1 MKNEEKIYQKI
12 KNASNK
18 TEETSFPGMD
28 KVWNRVEEKLD
39 TKIIKKKSEVWKKL
53 AIAAS
58 FLLFFTVGIQ
68 LFTTQKELTE
78 PIVPKVDRESSSED
92 NSTLDNLEIEV
103 SPNDIQQNKL
113 EVESFVS
120 SDATDEKVA
129 VPTNPFEEVVSETK
143 STTVHDDIPTVG
155 YSNKKMTESA
165 KTSFAAEEITADVEI
180 ISHKELLEKG
190 HYNSASSNNVF
201 YPSKGKIYAARSSN
215 IKYEKA
221 EDKLSSSYV
230 QTTKN
235 DDLIL
240 IDGKLSNKKREELS
254 TNEIEEMVELK
265 NPIYIING
273 EEFSEESLFG
283 EKPTSKY
290 APLTNQKID
299 AIKVYLPEEAIPIY
313 GTKGKDGVVIITI
326 KK

>member
-1 MKNEEKIYQKI
+1 MKNEEKIFQKI

-68 LFTTQKELTE
+68 LFNTQKELTE
-78 PIVPKVDRESSSED
+78 PIEHKINIQPTTIQAQDNIENSVVDE
-92 NSTLDNLEIEV
+92 NIEIDK
-103 SPNDIQQNKL
+103 SLP
-113 EVESFVS
+113 EVETFINTTNAQANTTKPKAIISES
-120 SDATDEKVA
+120 KAESDEVPAVVFKEKK
-129 VPTNPFEEVVSETK
+129 NSEA
-143 STTVHDDIPTVG
+143 
-155 YSNKKMTESA
+155 A
-165 KTSFAAEEITADVEI
+165 KTSFAEEEVTADIEF
-180 ISHKELLEKG
+180 ISQENAISKG

-215 IKYEKA
+215 MKYELQINEKESSIQSKSDDLVLINGYLSDKKK
-221 EDKLSSSYV
+221 EDLSSDEME
-230 QTTKN
+230 T
-235 DDLIL
+235 
-240 IDGKLSNKKREELS
+240 
-254 TNEIEEMVELK
+254 MVELK

-299 AIKVYLPEEAIPIY
+299 SIKVYLPEEAKPIY
-313 GTKGKDGVVIITI
+313 GEKGKNGVVIISI

>member
-1 MKNEEKIYQKI
+1 MNQEEKIYQKL

-68 LFTTQKELTE
+68 LFTTQKELTKPIE
-78 PIVPKVDRESSSED
+78 PQINAETSSEQVQ
-92 NSTLDNLEIEV
+92 DNLEH
-103 SPNDIQQNKL
+103 N
-113 EVESFVS
+113 VESEKTEIIETKVS
-120 SDATDEKVA
+120 SNN
-129 VPTNPFEEVVSETK
+129 VPVKPTQSKEIVVE
-143 STTVHDDIPTVG
+143 
-155 YSNKKMTESA
+155 SNKSSPILKENIYLENA
-165 KTSFAAEEITADVEI
+165 KTSFAAEEITADVQFKIQNET
-180 ISHKELLEKG
+180 SEKG
-190 HYNSASSNNVF
+190 QYNSASSNNAF
-201 YPSKGKIYAARSSN
+201 YPNKGKIFAARSSN
-215 IKYEKA
+215 MKYDVLINEK
-221 EDKLSSSYV
+221 EKSI
-230 QTTKN
+230 QEKN
-235 DDLIL
+235 DALVVIN
-240 IDGKLSNKKREELS
+240 GELSKKKREELS
-254 TNEIEEMVELK
+254 SSEMDDMVELK

-290 APLTNQKID
+290 APLNSQKID
-299 AIKVYLPEEAIPIY
+299 SIKVYLPEEAKPIY
-313 GTKGKDGVVIITI
+313 GKKGNNGVVIISI

>member
-68 LFTTQKELTE
+68 LFNTQKELTE
-78 PIVPKVDRESSSED
+78 PIEHKINNQPTTIQAQDNIENSVVDE
-92 NSTLDNLEIEV
+92 NIEIDK
-103 SPNDIQQNKL
+103 SLP
-113 EVESFVS
+113 EVETFIN
-120 SDATDEKVA
+120 ATNAQANTTKPKAIISESKAESHDEVPA
-129 VPTNPFEEVVSETK
+129 VVFKEKKKSEA
-143 STTVHDDIPTVG
+143 
-155 YSNKKMTESA
+155 A
-165 KTSFAAEEITADVEI
+165 KTSFVAEEEVTADIEF
-180 ISHKELLEKG
+180 ISQENAISKG

-215 IKYEKA
+215 MKYELQINEKESSIQSKSDDLVLINGYLSDKKK
-221 EDKLSSSYV
+221 EDLSSDEME
-230 QTTKN
+230 T
-235 DDLIL
+235 
-240 IDGKLSNKKREELS
+240 
-254 TNEIEEMVELK
+254 MVELK

-299 AIKVYLPEEAIPIY
+299 SIKVYLPEEAKPIY
-313 GTKGKDGVVIITI
+313 GEKGKNGVVIISI

>member
-68 LFTTQKELTE
+68 LFNTQKELTE
-78 PIVPKVDRESSSED
+78 PIEPKMNIEPTTEKVQDHIENR
-92 NSTLDNLEIEV
+92 LDEEKIETIEV
-103 SPNDIQQNKL
+103 SP
-113 EVESFVS
+113 EVESF
-120 SDATDEKVA
+120 ANTTDIQANTTEPKA
-129 VPTNPFEEVVSETK
+129 IISESKAESHDDVPTNAQK
-143 STTVHDDIPTVG
+143 D
-155 YSNKKMTESA
+155 KKIIENA
-165 KTSFAAEEITADVEI
+165 KTSLVAEEITADVQLM
-180 ISHKELLEKG
+180 SKKEAVGKG
-190 HYNSASSNNVF
+190 YYNSASSNNVF
-201 YPSKGKIYAARSSN
+201 YPSKGKVYAARSSN
-215 IKYEKA
+215 MKYELQINEK
-221 EDKLSSSYV
+221 ESSIQS
-230 QTTKN
+230 KSN
-235 DDLIL
+235 DLVL
-240 IDGKLSNKKREELS
+240 IDGYLSDKKKEDLNSDEM
-254 TNEIEEMVELK
+254 EEMVELK

-299 AIKVYLPEEAIPIY
+299 SIKVYLPEEAKPIY
-313 GTKGKDGVVIITI
+313 GKKGKNGVVIISI

>member
-1 MKNEEKIYQKI
+1 MNQEEKIYQKI

-18 TEETSFPGMD
+18 TEETTFSGMD

-68 LFTTQKELTE
+68 LFNTQKELNE
-78 PIVPKVDRESSSED
+78 PIVPEVNVESSPKSDASID
-92 NSTLDNLEIEV
+92 NKEIEQ
-103 SPNDIQQNKL
+103 SPNDDQKKEIDVKT
-113 EVESFVS
+113 FVNS
-120 SDATDEKVA
+120 TALDKNVAT
-129 VPTNPFEEVVSETK
+129 PTNAFEDVI
-143 STTVHDDIPTVG
+143 STERTTTTQNDIPAVG
-155 YSNKKMTESA
+155 YSNKIISESA
-165 KTSFAAEEITADVEI
+165 KTSFVAEEISADVEF
-180 ISHKELLEKG
+180 ISQENAISKG

-201 YPSKGKIYAARSSN
+201 YPNKGKIYAARSAN
-215 IKYEKA
+215 MKYELRSNSKESSLQIKN
-221 EDKLSSSYV
+221 EDLVVINGEVSKKKKEIL
-230 QTTKN
+230 KN
-235 DDLIL
+235 DDTL
-240 IDGKLSNKKREELS
+240 
-254 TNEIEEMVELK
+254 EMVELK

-283 EKPTSKY
+283 EQPTSKY

-299 AIKVYLPEEAIPIY
+299 SIKVFLPEEAIPIY
-313 GTKGKDGVVIITI
+313 GKKGENGVVIISI

>member
-1 MKNEEKIYQKI
+1 MKKEEKIYQKI

-58 FLLFFTVGIQ
+58 FLLFFTVGVQ

-78 PIVPKVDRESSSED
+78 PIEPKINIQPTTIKAQDNIENSVVDE
-92 NSTLDNLEIEV
+92 NIEIDK
-103 SPNDIQQNKL
+103 SLP
-113 EVESFVS
+113 EVETFVNTTNAQANTTKPKAIIS
-120 SDATDEKVA
+120 ESKAESHDE
-129 VPTNPFEEVVSETK
+129 VPVVVFKEKKKSEA
-143 STTVHDDIPTVG
+143 
-155 YSNKKMTESA
+155 A
-165 KTSFAAEEITADVEI
+165 KTSFAAEEVTADIEF
-180 ISHKELLEKG
+180 ISQEDAISKG
-190 HYNSASSNNVF
+190 HYNSASSNNIF

-215 IKYEKA
+215 MKYEKT
-221 EDKLSSSYV
+221 EEKLNSSYV

-235 DDLIL
+235 DDLVL
-240 IDGKLSNKKREELS
+240 IDGKLSDKKREDLS
-254 TNEIEEMVELK
+254 SDEMEEMVELK

-299 AIKVYLPEEAIPIY
+299 SIKVYLPEEAKLIY
-313 GTKGKDGVVIITI
+313 GKKGKNGVVIISI

>member
-1 MKNEEKIYQKI
+1 MKNEEKIFQKI

-68 LFTTQKELTE
+68 LFNTQKELTE
-78 PIVPKVDRESSSED
+78 PIEPKINIQPTTIQAQDNIENSVVDE
-92 NSTLDNLEIEV
+92 NIEIDK
-103 SPNDIQQNKL
+103 SLP
-113 EVESFVS
+113 EVETFVS
-120 SDATDEKVA
+120 STNAQVNTTKPKAIISESKTESHDE
-129 VPTNPFEEVVSETK
+129 VPVIVQKDYKVSEA
-143 STTVHDDIPTVG
+143 
-155 YSNKKMTESA
+155 A
-165 KTSFAAEEITADVEI
+165 KTSFAAEEVTADIEF
-180 ISHKELLEKG
+180 ISQEDAVSKG
-190 HYNSASSNNVF
+190 HYNSASSNNIF

-215 IKYEKA
+215 MKYELQINEK
-221 EDKLSSSYV
+221 ESSIQS
-230 QTTKN
+230 KS
-235 DDLIL
+235 DDLVL
-240 IDGKLSNKKREELS
+240 IDGYLSDKKREDLS
-254 TNEIEEMVELK
+254 SDEMKEMVELK

-299 AIKVYLPEEAIPIY
+299 SIKVYLPEEAKPIY
-313 GTKGKDGVVIITI
+313 GKKGKNGVVIISI